1 VIQLKRKPDG
11 PSGSRGFKLPTLPAL
26 IAFLAFAGALTGGAA
41 PKKTTVTTKPTP
53 PAAQAVPAAPVPGA
67 REMKQLSFLSG
78 KWEGKLESYAMT
90 LDISING
97 QFETP
102 ANLMKFKIHAVPATG
117 IKLGIEG
124 DYNSVVSYST
134 RHGSL
139 RAVLTDVN
147 GRGVEMLGEK
157 VEDQP
162 EWLFNS
168 TGDGAPFP
176 FKVRLRPVTSDQ
188 VVVNY
193 ASGGRLAL
201 KYEVTFNRVPS

>member
-1 VIQLKRKPDG
+1 VIQQKQKPDG
-11 PSGSRGFKLPTLPAL
+11 GTVLKSRRLPVFAAL
-26 IAFLAFAGALTGGAA
+26 LVCAAAFTGAGTVS
-41 PKKTTVTTKPTP
+41 KKATSTTKATP
-53 PAAQAVPAAPVPGA
+53 APSVVPAAPAPGTK
-67 REMKQLSFLSG
+67 EMKQLSFLSG
-78 KWEGKLESYAMT
+78 KWEGT
-90 LDISING
+90 LDSYPMRLEISIDG
-97 QFETP
+97 EFETP
-102 ANLMKFKIHAVPATG
+102 RNLMKFAIHAVPATG
-117 IKLGIEG
+117 IKIGIEG
-124 DYNSVVSYST
+124 DYNSVVSYSS

-176 FKVRLRPVTSDQ
+176 FKVRLRPVSSDQ
-188 VVVNY
+188 VIVNY

-201 KYEVTFNRVPS
+201 KYEVTFNRVQS

>member
-1 VIQLKRKPDG
+1 MTQLKHKPDAG
-11 PSGSRGFKLPTLPAL
+11 AGRKRQPFRTLPAL
-26 IAFLAFAGALTGGAA
+26 LAALALAGAVTGGAA
-41 PKKTTVTTKPTP
+41 ATKKTPAATKEAAPAP
-53 PAAQAVPAAPVPGA
+53 PAPLPPGS

-78 KWEGKLESYAMT
+78 KWEGKLESYAMK

-97 QFETP
+97 EFETP

-134 RHGSL
+134 RHRSL

-193 ASGGRLAL
+193 SSGGRLAL
-201 KYEVTFNRVPS
+201 KYEVTFNRVQS